1 MKIGVPRESEAG
13 ERRVALVP
21 DAVSALV
28 SEGLEVVVESGA
40 GEAARLPDEL
50 FSRAGA
56 EVTEDSGNVWGADV
70 LVKVAPPSRAEID
83 RISRGSALIGF
94 LRPLTDAATVAGLRD
109 AGITGFALESVPR
122 ISRAQS
128 IDALSSQAGVAGYRA
143 ALLGAVEL
151 GRFYPGLMTAA
162 GSIKPAT
169 VLVLGAGVAGLQ
181 ALATARRLGAATVGF
196 DVRPEVKDQVQSLGA
211 KWLALEGLGEAS
223 GEGGYARALT
233 EEEQDRQREL
243 LAKAMR
249 VADVDVVIT
258 TAQVPGKRAPLLL
271 TEDAVANLKP
281 GSVVVDLAAEAG
293 GNCALTMP
301 GQTVTHH
308 HVRISGPLNVASE
321 LPEHASALYANNIRS
336 LLGLLVSGGELSLD
350 FDDEVVDGACVTHDG
365 EIRNE
370 RARELVDNHSATDK
384 EAQAK

>member
-1 MKIGVPRESEAG
+1 
-13 ERRVALVP
+13 VP

-28 SEGLEVVVESGA
+28 SGGLEVVVESQA
-40 GEAARLPDEL
+40 GGETLLPDEL
-50 FSRAGA
+50 FTQAGA
-56 EVTEDSGNVWGADV
+56 EVTAEPRRVWAADV
-70 LVKVAPPSRAEID
+70 VVKVAPPSRAEIELL
-83 RISRGSALIGF
+83 SRGSALVGF
-94 LRPLTDAATVAGLRD
+94 LRPLTDAETVAGLRD
-109 AGITGFALESVPR
+109 AGVTGFALEAVPR

-128 IDALSSQAGVAGYRA
+128 MDALSSQASVAGYRA
-143 ALLGAVEL
+143 ALLGAAEL

-196 DVRPEVKDQVQSLGA
+196 DVRPEVKDQIQSLGA

-233 EEEQDRQREL
+233 EEEQERQREL
-243 LAKAMR
+243 LAKAMS

-258 TAQVPGKRAPLLL
+258 TAQVPGKQAPLLL

-293 GNCALTMP
+293 GNCALTVP
-301 GQTVTHH
+301 GQTVTRD
-308 HVRISGPLNVASE
+308 HVRIAGPLNVASE

-336 LLGLLVSGGELSLD
+336 LLGLLVSEGELNLD
-350 FDDEVVDGACVTHDG
+350 FDDEVIDGACVTHDG

-370 RARELVDNHSATDK
+370 RARELVEGQSGAEGKGTGP
-384 EAQAK
+384 